1 MHFIKTTFLF
11 KTIKNSITTN
21 ILTINSKTLY
31 FTFKYLC
38 ILTQKSPL
46 PHMVSLNSQE
56 CGWTL
61 AHDVFAVDF
70 SVSLKPLRLQSVHDL
85 ISLSA
90 ASSVTPVML
99 SWDFGDFSS
108 RVNTTG
114 TGMTT
119 ATHKYS
125 HPGRYA
131 LSLMAWAG
139 HKEVREKKQEIT

>member
-1 MHFIKTTFLF
+1 
-11 KTIKNSITTN
+11 
-21 ILTINSKTLY
+21 
-31 FTFKYLC
+31 
-38 ILTQKSPL
+38 
-46 PHMVSLNSQE
+46 MVSLNSQE

-70 SVSLKPLRLQSVHDL
+70 SVLLKPLSLQSVHDL
-85 ISLSA
+85 ISFSA

-119 ATHKYS
+119 ATHKYGL
-125 HPGRYA
+125 PGHYA

-139 HKEVREKKQEIT
+139 HKEVRENK